1 MADEA
6 IYGLRLKVQ
15 FQGPLYAATVA
26 QLLAG
31 LDLVRLGLT
40 MTDQVEAE
48 MRKERFFHPR
58 LGPWWPGP
66 WDDAEI
72 ILRSAEYLR
81 AYGSKGPFP
90 GAYKAALWPAIAVT
104 QFRSE
109 LLRGGKPQS
118 IMVQSITAGS
128 LESVI
133 ADAVESVIDHIRDL
147 FRHIST
153 RIKRREYDA
162 PSLFE
167 FPNPAG
173 SAGSELGK
181 SAVILGQAAVL
192 STVIDLES
200 TDIEVE
206 GVDPEQLHLG
216 E

>member
-1 MADEA
+1 MNDAVE
-6 IYGLRLKVQ
+6 
-15 FQGPLYAATVA
+15 A
-26 QLLAG
+26 QL
-31 LDLVRLGLT
+31 
-40 MTDQVEAE
+40 
-48 MRKERFFHPR
+48 RKEFFFHPR

-72 ILRSAEYLR
+72 IIRSAEFLR
-81 AYGSKGPFP
+81 ARGFKNPF
-90 GAYKAALWPAIAVT
+90 GEDYNAALRPAIAVT

-153 RIKRREYDA
+153 RIKRREYGA
-162 PSLFE
+162 PLLDE
-167 FPNPAG
+167 FPNP
-173 SAGSELGK
+173 AGSELGK

-192 STVIDLES
+192 GTVIDLES

-206 GVDPEQLHLG
+206 SVEPEQLHLG
-216 E
+216 EWR